1 MSIIWAFDH
10 IENKHTL
17 CCGKDYMKK
26 FCKSLKE
33 HTENIINFEREKML
47 PLTKKKQLKSHKNA
61 KVCYIC

>member
-47 PLTKKKQLKSHKNA
+47 PLTKKNN
-61 KVCYIC
+61 